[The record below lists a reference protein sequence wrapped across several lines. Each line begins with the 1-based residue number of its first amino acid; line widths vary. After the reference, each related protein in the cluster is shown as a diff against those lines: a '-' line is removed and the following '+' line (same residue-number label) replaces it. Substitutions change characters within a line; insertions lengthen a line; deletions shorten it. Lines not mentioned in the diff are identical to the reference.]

1 MYVPCSG
8 KFSRGSVFTDVH
20 RCATTFMYNH
30 VYFVNLKLSWFIKQP
45 QKLDPLKMFRSTVA
59 RGAPLHYT
67 NPNIKTLLNNIPE

>member
-30 VYFVNLKLSWFIKQP
+30 VYFVNLTFMVHKATTKIG
-45 QKLDPLKMFRSTVA
+45 PLENIPLYSSKRCPP
-59 RGAPLHYT
+59 PLHQSKY
-67 NPNIKTLLNNIPE
+67 